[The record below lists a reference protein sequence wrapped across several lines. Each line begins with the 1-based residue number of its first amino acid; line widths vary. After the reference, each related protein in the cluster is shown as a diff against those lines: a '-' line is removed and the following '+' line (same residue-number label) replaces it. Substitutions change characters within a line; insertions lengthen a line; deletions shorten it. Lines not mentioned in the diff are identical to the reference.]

1 MNTSYYVQSDGPP
14 TIRPVAASSAFAP
27 QSLVAALFSQPT
39 TAPRLPRC
47 VENFLDVLKTHRHDN
62 LETCLIVLVPH
73 VSDRKGITGV
83 EDIGLNEERSGR
95 ITLACRALTAA

>member
-1 MNTSYYVQSDGPP
+1 MYSRTVH
-14 TIRPVAASSAFAP
+14 RPLDPS
-27 QSLVAALFSQPT
+27 
-39 TAPRLPRC
+39 RLPQLSHPKVLSPPSSPSRRQPPDF
-47 VENFLDVLKTHRHDN
+47 VEVLKTHSHDN
-62 LETCLIVLVPH
+62 LETCLIVLVPY